1 MKYCPYDIFSMT
13 GNVLRTSFKVKTR
26 SDIFSSHSLKLSFLT
41 GSKGGRTLTDSA
53 VVVVPTTAELVI
65 WSIFI
70 DSNPMLCL
78 MLAIEFDTELTS
90 LTTVAT
96 VSFSLSMDLQMFIFD
111 MRSPIED

>member
-26 SDIFSSHSLKLSFLT
+26 SDIFSSHSLKLSFE
-41 GSKGGRTLTDSA
+41 GGRTLLTDSA

-90 LTTVAT
+90 LTTVAI
-96 VSFSLSMDLQMFIFD
+96 VSFSLSMDLQMFILD